1 MTPNHL
7 TTLRL
12 ATGVAAACAFAAG
25 TPGWRGI
32 GVGLLVL
39 SLLLDRADGEL
50 ARLSGK
56 ISQVG
61 HRYDLYADGLSN
73 GAVFVGIGI
82 GLNETILGM
91 WSLPLGILAA
101 VAVVLGELF
110 LMRLDSLKLV
120 RTGDIGG
127 YWGFD
132 PDDGM
137 FVVPLAIALGWDLPL
152 LIAASVGA
160 PIAALVIAL
169 MLLRQ
174 QNVAAAAKESA
185 PSE

>member
-1 MTPNHL
+1 VKPNHL

-12 ATGVAAACAFAAG
+12 VTGLAAAVAFALG
-25 TPGWRGI
+25 TPGWRSAGAA
-32 GVGLLVL
+32 LLVL

-50 ARLSGK
+50 ARLSNR
-56 ISQVG
+56 ISQSG

-82 GLNETILGM
+82 GLNETVLGM

-110 LMRLDSLKLV
+110 LMRLDTLRLV
-120 RTGDIGG
+120 STADIGG
-127 YWGFD
+127 YAGFD

-137 FVVPLAIALGWDLPL
+137 FVVPLAIVLGWDLPL
-152 LIAASVGA
+152 LLAAGVGA

-169 MLLRQ
+169 MFLRQ
-174 QNVAAAAKESA
+174 QDVASAAKDSGSGE
-185 PSE
+185 

>member
-12 ATGVAAACAFAAG
+12 VTGLGAAGVFAIG
-25 TPGWRGI
+25 TPGWRTA
-32 GVGLLVL
+32 GVALLVV

-50 ARLSGK
+50 ARQSNRM
-56 ISQVG
+56 SQSG

-101 VAVVLGELF
+101 ISVVAGELI

-120 RTGDIGG
+120 STADIGG
-127 YWGFD
+127 HWGFD

-137 FVVPLAIALGWDLPL
+137 FAVPLCIALGWDLPL
-152 LIAASVGA
+152 LIAAGIGA
-160 PIAALVIAL
+160 PVAALVIGL
-169 MLLRQ
+169 VLLRR
-174 QNVAAAAKESA
+174 QNVATAAKDSGSGE
-185 PSE
+185 

>member
-12 ATGVAAACAFAAG
+12 ATSLAAACAFALG
-25 TPGWRGI
+25 TPGWRSA
-32 GVGLLVL
+32 GVALLVL

-50 ARLSGK
+50 ARLSNR
-56 ISQVG
+56 ISQFG
-61 HRYDLYADGLSN
+61 HRYDLYADGFSN
-73 GAVFVGIGI
+73 GAVFVGLGI

-101 VAVVLGELF
+101 VSVVVGELF
-110 LMRLDSLKLV
+110 LMRLDSLKLLS
-120 RTGDIGG
+120 TADIGG

-137 FVVPLAIALGWDLPL
+137 FAVPLCVVLGWDLPL
-152 LIAASVGA
+152 LIAAGVGA
-160 PIAALVIAL
+160 PIAALVFAL
-169 MLLRQ
+169 MLLRR
-174 QNVAAAAKESA
+174 QNIASAAKDSGPNE
-185 PSE
+185 

>member
-1 MTPNHL
+1 M

-12 ATGVAAACAFAAG
+12 ATGVAAACAFAVG
-25 TPGWRGI
+25 TPGWRGV
-32 GVGLLVL
+32 GVALLVL

-50 ARLSGK
+50 ARLSNR
-56 ISQVG
+56 ISQSG

-82 GLNETILGM
+82 GLNDTILGM

-101 VAVVLGELF
+101 VSVVLGELF

-120 RTGDIGG
+120 STADIGG
-127 YWGFD
+127 YGGFD

-137 FVVPLAIALGWDLPL
+137 FAVPLCIALGWDLPL

-160 PIAALVIAL
+160 PIAALVITL

-174 QNVAAAAKESA
+174 QNIASAAKDNGPGEQA
-185 PSE
+185 